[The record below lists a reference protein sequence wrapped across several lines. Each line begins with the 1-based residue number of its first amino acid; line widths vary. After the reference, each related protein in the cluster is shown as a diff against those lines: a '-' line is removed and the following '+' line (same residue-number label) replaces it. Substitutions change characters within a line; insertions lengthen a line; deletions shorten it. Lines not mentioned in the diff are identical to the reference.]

1 MDEMADT
8 TDEIMPGTTAAGRG
22 QVADPPLPWEAAQIM
37 RILPHRY
44 PFLLIDRVIE
54 LERGRRV
61 VAVKNVTANEPQFTG
76 HFPGRPIMPGVLM
89 VEAMAQA
96 GAVAVLSLPENRG
109 KLALFAGIDECRF
122 RRTVLPGDT
131 LRIEVTV
138 EKLARLFGRARTVA
152 TVEGEVA
159 VEATLS
165 FIIPR
170 DQAIAGG
177 AVPAQQDEGR
187 AGG

>member
-1 MDEMADT
+1 MDEM
-8 TDEIMPGTTAAGRG
+8 TDETTLPAG
-22 QVADPPLPWEAAQIM
+22 VELDDPPLPWEAAQIM

-44 PFLLIDRVIE
+44 PFLLIDRVVE
-54 LERGRRV
+54 LERGKRV
-61 VAVKNVTANEPQFTG
+61 VAIKAVTANEPQFTG
-76 HFPGRPIMPGVLM
+76 HFPDRPIMPGVLM

-122 RRTVLPGDT
+122 RRMVVPGDT

-138 EKLARLFGRARTVA
+138 DKLARLFGKARTVA
-152 TVEGEVA
+152 SVDGEVA

-170 DQAIAGG
+170 DQSIGEGTGASAGG
-177 AVPAQQDEGR
+177 PGND
-187 AGG
+187 